1 MYSTLLHYVFYI
13 TTLCILHYYIMY
25 STLLYT
31 MFKGY
36 IWLKIM
42 LLRFDYGQTFQNARL
57 TVICHLKLAHGK
69 VTKNI
74 RHTKPI

>member
-1 MYSTLLHYVFYI
+1 
-13 TTLCILHYYIMY
+13 
-25 STLLYT
+25 
-31 MFKGY
+31 
-36 IWLKIM
+36 M

-57 TVICHLKLAHGK
+57 TVICHFNLAHGK